1 MNTYQ
6 YLWRLIMYRPMRY
19 LVNAIA
25 WTVIYLAP
33 IAPGLITKEFFDSL
47 TGTSALGYGVWG
59 LIALLMAAALGRIML
74 IVIGFITDVNFRFR
88 MGMLLRRNLLEH
100 VLKQP
105 GAQAIPVSP
114 GEAISHFRDDVDQS
128 EEAASW
134 SVDVFGM
141 TCFALV
147 SGYILIR
154 IDAQMTLL
162 VFMPIVLVIT
172 AAQLATVRLQKY
184 RAASREA
191 TSKVTGEISEMFG
204 NVQAIQVAGAE
215 KRVIARFSSFGDD
228 RRKAMLKDRLMGEL
242 LDSVF
247 SNSVNL
253 GTGLILLLAGTKMR
267 AGTFTVGD
275 FALFVYYLTF
285 VTQFITNVGK
295 FITYFKQMSVS
306 LERLTFLLQGASAKV
321 LTMVNS
327 LHLKAESKVAE
338 VTVSTI
344 PLAQKGR
351 ENDSLGGVKWVDGH
365 EREGW
370 VKIGQGT
377 KRESVSGANI
387 EQRLERYSADE
398 EKQEEGFEREFADEA
413 KQEIGF
419 ESEYAVGAKVE
430 EGFSHE
436 TGVAAS
442 LRRLDVN
449 GLSYAYSDTGR
460 GISDIHFSLKRGSF
474 TVITGTIG
482 SGKTTLVR
490 SLLGL
495 LPKGEGTI
503 AWNGVP
509 VEDPGTFFTPPR
521 SAYTAQVPRLYSDT
535 LRNNILLGQAEQG
548 DSLQQALHAAVM
560 EFDVAQLPG
569 GLDTVIG
576 PRGVKLSGG
585 QAQRTAAARMLVR
598 DAELYV
604 FDDLSSALDVETEQ
618 KLWERMFQRRS
629 DATCLVVSHR
639 KTALSRADHIIVMKD
654 GRIEA
659 EGNSEELLRHSATF
673 RELWYGDERHSS

>member
-19 LVNAIA
+19 FINAIA
-25 WTVIYLAP
+25 WTIIYLAP
-33 IAPGLITKEFFDSL
+33 IAPGLLTKEFFDSL
-47 TGTSALGYGVWG
+47 TGNSKLGYGVWG
-59 LIALLMAAALGRIML
+59 LIALLMAAAVGRIIL
-74 IVIGFITDVNFRFR
+74 IIIGFITDVNFRFR

-162 VFMPIVLVIT
+162 VFMPIVFVIT

-215 KRVIARFSSFGDD
+215 ERVIARFRSFGDN
-228 RRKAMLKDRLMGEL
+228 RRKAMLKDRLMTEV
-242 LDSVF
+242 LDSIF

-285 VTQFITNVGK
+285 VTQFISNVGK

-327 LHLKAESKVAE
+327 LHLKSGSPLPAMAEEA
-338 VTVSTI
+338 
-344 PLAQKGR
+344 
-351 ENDSLGGVKWVDGH
+351 D
-365 EREGW
+365 
-370 VKIGQGT
+370 
-377 KRESVSGANI
+377 KREDHL
-387 EQRLERYSADE
+387 Q
-398 EKQEEGFEREFADEA
+398 Q
-413 KQEIGF
+413 
-419 ESEYAVGAKVE
+419 
-430 EGFSHE
+430 
-436 TGVAAS
+436 
-442 LRRLDVN
+442 LDVR
-449 GLSYAYSDTGR
+449 GLTYAYADTGR
-460 GISDIHFSLKRGSF
+460 GISDIRFSLKRGSF
-474 TVITGTIG
+474 TVVTGTIG

-509 VEDPGTFFTPPR
+509 VEDPGTFFTPAR

-618 KLWERMFQRRS
+618 QLWERMFQRRA

-639 KTALSRADHIIVMKD
+639 KTALTRADHIIVMKD

-659 EGNSEELLRHSATF
+659 EGTSEELLLRSETF
-673 RELWYGDERHSS
+673 QKLWYGDERQMD

>member
-162 VFMPIVLVIT
+162 VFMPIVLVIS

-215 KRVIARFSSFGDD
+215 KRVISRFSSFGDD

-338 VTVSTI
+338 VTVSAI
-344 PLAQKGR
+344 PLAQNGR
-351 ENDSLGGVKWVDGH
+351 EK
-365 EREGW
+365 EG
-370 VKIGQGT
+370 
-377 KRESVSGANI
+377 
-387 EQRLERYSADE
+387 L
-398 EKQEEGFEREFADEA
+398 

-419 ESEYAVGAKVE
+419 EHEIAVGAKVE
-430 EGFSHE
+430 ERFNREKEIE
-436 TGVAAS
+436 TS
-442 LRRLDVN
+442 LQRLDVN

-548 DSLQQALHAAVM
+548 DSLQMALHAAVM

>member
-1 MNTYQ
+1 MTTFQ
-6 YLWRLIMYRPMRY
+6 YLWRLIMYRPLRY
-19 LVNAIA
+19 FINAIA
-25 WTVIYLAP
+25 WTIIYLAP
-33 IAPGLITKEFFDSL
+33 IVPGLITKQFFDSL
-47 TGTSALGYGVWG
+47 TGNSTLGYGVWG
-59 LIALLMAAALGRIML
+59 LIALLIAAALGRICL
-74 IVIGFITDVNFRFR
+74 IVIGFITDVHFRFR

-128 EEAASW
+128 EEAVSW
-134 SVDVFGM
+134 SVDVFGL
-141 TCFALV
+141 TCFAIV

-162 VFMPIVLVIT
+162 VFLPIVLVIT

-215 KRVIARFSSFGDD
+215 DRVIERFRSFGDN
-228 RRKAMLKDRLMGEL
+228 RRKAMLKDRLMTEL

-327 LHLKAESKVAE
+327 LHLKPSGEGKGKRTERTEQTEQTKAATVGGASRTEQTESA
-338 VTVSTI
+338 TLVS
-344 PLAQKGR
+344 
-351 ENDSLGGVKWVDGH
+351 
-365 EREGW
+365 
-370 VKIGQGT
+370 
-377 KRESVSGANI
+377 
-387 EQRLERYSADE
+387 
-398 EKQEEGFEREFADEA
+398 EA
-413 KQEIGF
+413 ALQ
-419 ESEYAVGAKVE
+419 
-430 EGFSHE
+430 
-436 TGVAAS
+436 
-442 LRRLDVN
+442 RLDVN
-449 GLSYAYSDTGR
+449 GLSYAYADTGR
-460 GISDIHFSLKRGSF
+460 GISDIHLSLQRGSF
-474 TVITGTIG
+474 TVVTGAIG

-495 LPKGEGTI
+495 LPKGKGTI
-503 AWNGVP
+503 TWNGVP
-509 VEDPGTFFTPPR
+509 VDDPGTFFTPPR

-535 LRNNILLGQAEQG
+535 LRNNILLGQAERS
-548 DSLQQALHAAVM
+548 DSLHQALHAAVL
-560 EFDVAQLPG
+560 EYDVAQLPG

-639 KTALSRADHIIVMKD
+639 KTALTRADHIIVMKE

-659 EGNSEELLRHSATF
+659 EGTSEELLQRSPTF
-673 RELWYGDERHSS
+673 RELWYGDERQSE

>member
-1 MNTYQ
+1 MTTFQ
-6 YLWRLIMYRPMRY
+6 YLKGLIMYRPFRY
-19 LVNAIA
+19 FINALA
-25 WTVIYLAP
+25 WTIIYLAP
-33 IAPGLITKEFFDSL
+33 IAPGLITKAFFDTL
-47 TGTSALGYGVWG
+47 TGNATLKFGVWG
-59 LIALLMAAALGRIML
+59 LIALLIGAALGRILL
-74 IVIGFITDVNFRFR
+74 IIIGFITDVHFRFR

-162 VFMPIVLVIT
+162 VFMPIVIVIT

-184 RAASREA
+184 RAASRES

-215 KRVIARFSSFGDD
+215 NRVMERFRSFGDA
-228 RRKAMLKDRLMGEL
+228 RRKAMLKDRLMSEL

-253 GTGLILLLAGTKMR
+253 GTGLLLLLAGTKMR

-275 FALFVYYLTF
+275 LALFVYYLTF

-321 LTMVNS
+321 LTMVKPLYLKKERVEKVDVKS
-327 LHLKAESKVAE
+327 PDSVVAPPLQHLE
-338 VTVSTI
+338 
-344 PLAQKGR
+344 
-351 ENDSLGGVKWVDGH
+351 
-365 EREGW
+365 
-370 VKIGQGT
+370 
-377 KRESVSGANI
+377 
-387 EQRLERYSADE
+387 
-398 EKQEEGFEREFADEA
+398 
-413 KQEIGF
+413 
-419 ESEYAVGAKVE
+419 
-430 EGFSHE
+430 
-436 TGVAAS
+436 
-442 LRRLDVN
+442 VN
-449 GLSYAYSDTGR
+449 GLSYTYPDTGR
-460 GISDIHFSLKRGSF
+460 GIADIHFAMQRGSF

-495 LPKGEGTI
+495 LPKEKGTI

-509 VEDPGTFFTPPR
+509 VEDPGTFFTPPQ

-535 LRNNILLGQAEQG
+535 LRNNILLGQAEQD
-548 DSLQQALHAAVM
+548 DSLQQALNAAVL
-560 EFDVAQLPG
+560 EYDVAQLPG

-618 KLWERMFQRRS
+618 KLWERMFERRS

-639 KTALSRADHIIVMKD
+639 KTALTRADHIIVMKD
-654 GRIEA
+654 GHIEA
-659 EGNSEELLRHSATF
+659 EGTSEELLRHSSTF
-673 RELWYGDERHSS
+673 RELWYGDDRKA

>member
-6 YLWRLIMYRPMRY
+6 YLWRLIMYRPLRY
-19 LVNAIA
+19 FINAIA
-25 WTVIYLAP
+25 WTIIYLAP
-33 IAPGLITKEFFDSL
+33 IAPGLLTKEFFDSL
-47 TGTSALGYGVWG
+47 TGNSKLDYGVWG
-59 LIALLMAAALGRIML
+59 LIALLMAAAVGRIIL

-162 VFMPIVLVIT
+162 VFMPIVFVIT

-215 KRVIARFSSFGDD
+215 ERVIARFRSFGDN
-228 RRKAMLKDRLMGEL
+228 RRKAMLKDRLMTEV
-242 LDSVF
+242 LDSIF

-285 VTQFITNVGK
+285 VTQFISNVGK

-327 LHLKAESKVAE
+327 LHLKSGSPLPAMAEEA
-338 VTVSTI
+338 
-344 PLAQKGR
+344 
-351 ENDSLGGVKWVDGH
+351 N
-365 EREGW
+365 
-370 VKIGQGT
+370 
-377 KRESVSGANI
+377 KREDHL
-387 EQRLERYSADE
+387 Q
-398 EKQEEGFEREFADEA
+398 Q
-413 KQEIGF
+413 
-419 ESEYAVGAKVE
+419 
-430 EGFSHE
+430 
-436 TGVAAS
+436 
-442 LRRLDVN
+442 LDVR
-449 GLSYAYSDTGR
+449 GLTYAYADTGR
-460 GISDIHFSLKRGSF
+460 GISDIRFSLKRGSF
-474 TVITGTIG
+474 TVVTGTIG

-509 VEDPGTFFTPPR
+509 VEDPGTFFTPAR

-618 KLWERMFQRRS
+618 QLWERMFQRRA

-639 KTALSRADHIIVMKD
+639 KTALTRADHIIVMKD

-659 EGNSEELLRHSATF
+659 EGTSEELLLRSETF
-673 RELWYGDERHSS
+673 QKLWYGDERQTD

>member
-1 MNTYQ
+1 MTTFQ
-6 YLWRLIMYRPMRY
+6 YLKGLIMYKPFRY
-19 LVNAIA
+19 FINALA
-25 WTVIYLAP
+25 WTIIYLAP
-33 IAPGLITKEFFDSL
+33 IAPGLITKAFFDTL
-47 TGTSALGYGVWG
+47 TGNATLKFGVWV
-59 LIALLMAAALGRIML
+59 LIALLIGAALGRILL
-74 IVIGFITDVNFRFR
+74 IVFGFITDVHFRFR

-162 VFMPIVLVIT
+162 VFMPIVIVIT

-184 RAASREA
+184 RAASRES

-215 KRVIARFSSFGDD
+215 KRVMERFHSFGDQ
-228 RRKAMLKDRLMGEL
+228 RRKAMLKDRLMSEL

-253 GTGLILLLAGTKMR
+253 GTGLLLLLAGTKMR

-275 FALFVYYLTF
+275 LALFVYYLTF

-306 LERLTFLLQGASAKV
+306 LERLTFLLQGASAMV
-321 LTMVNS
+321 LTMVKP
-327 LHLKAESKVAE
+327 LYLKTERVE
-338 VTVSTI
+338 VKEQEKDQDQDQDQDQEIDSVFAP
-344 PLAQKGR
+344 PL
-351 ENDSLGGVKWVDGH
+351 
-365 EREGW
+365 
-370 VKIGQGT
+370 
-377 KRESVSGANI
+377 
-387 EQRLERYSADE
+387 QRLE
-398 EKQEEGFEREFADEA
+398 
-413 KQEIGF
+413 
-419 ESEYAVGAKVE
+419 
-430 EGFSHE
+430 
-436 TGVAAS
+436 
-442 LRRLDVN
+442 VN
-449 GLSYAYSDTGR
+449 GLSYTYPDTGR
-460 GISDIHFSLKRGSF
+460 GIADIHFAMQRGSF

-495 LPKGEGTI
+495 LPKESGTI

-509 VEDPGTFFTPPR
+509 VEDPGTFFTPPQ

-548 DSLQQALHAAVM
+548 DSLQQALNAAVL

-598 DAELYV
+598 EAELYV

-639 KTALSRADHIIVMKD
+639 KTALTRADHIIVMKD

-659 EGNSEELLRHSATF
+659 EGTSEELLRHSSTF
-673 RELWYGDERHSS
+673 RELWFGDDRKA

>member
-1 MNTYQ
+1 MTTFQ
-6 YLWRLIMYRPMRY
+6 YLWRFIMYRPGRY
-19 LVNAIA
+19 FINAIA
-25 WTVIYLAP
+25 WTIIYLAP
-33 IAPGLITKEFFDSL
+33 IVPGLITKQFFDSL
-47 TGTSALGYGVWG
+47 TGNSMLGYGVWG
-59 LIALLMAAALGRIML
+59 LIALLIAAALGRICL
-74 IVIGFITDVNFRFR
+74 IIIGFITDVHFRFR

-128 EEAASW
+128 EEAVSW
-134 SVDVFGM
+134 SVDVFGL
-141 TCFALV
+141 TCFAIV

-154 IDAQMTLL
+154 IDAQMTML
-162 VFMPIVLVIT
+162 VFLPIVLVIT

-215 KRVIARFSSFGDD
+215 DRVIERFRSFGDN
-228 RRKAMLKDRLMGEL
+228 RRKAMLKDRLMTEL

-327 LHLKAESKVAE
+327 LHLKPGRAEKSE
-338 VTVSTI
+338 DR
-344 PLAQKGR
+344 GR
-351 ENDSLGGVKWVDGH
+351 KSEDAALGDKRGVRQG
-365 EREGW
+365 ERETPGAASGEKQSEN
-370 VKIGQGT
+370 VKL
-377 KRESVSGANI
+377 ESGA
-387 EQRLERYSADE
+387 ELQ
-398 EKQEEGFEREFADEA
+398 
-413 KQEIGF
+413 
-419 ESEYAVGAKVE
+419 
-430 EGFSHE
+430 
-436 TGVAAS
+436 
-442 LRRLDVN
+442 RLDVK
-449 GLSYAYSDTGR
+449 GLSYAYADTGR
-460 GISDIHFSLKRGSF
+460 GISDIHFSLRRGSF
-474 TVITGTIG
+474 TVVTGAIG

-495 LPKGEGTI
+495 LPKGKGTI

-535 LRNNILLGQAEQG
+535 LRNNILLGQAEQN
-548 DSLQQALHAAVM
+548 DSLQQALHAAVL
-560 EFDVAQLPG
+560 EYDVAQLPG

-639 KTALSRADHIIVMKD
+639 KTALTRADHIIVMKE

-659 EGNSEELLRHSATF
+659 EGTSEELLQRSSTF
-673 RELWYGDERHSS
+673 RELWYGDERQSE

>member
-1 MNTYQ
+1 MTTFQ
-6 YLWRLIMYRPMRY
+6 YLKGLIMYKPFRY
-19 LVNAIA
+19 FINALA
-25 WTVIYLAP
+25 WTIIYLAP
-33 IAPGLITKEFFDSL
+33 IAPGLITKAFFDTL
-47 TGTSALGYGVWG
+47 TGNATLKFGVWG
-59 LIALLMAAALGRIML
+59 LIALLIGAALGRILL
-74 IVIGFITDVNFRFR
+74 IVFGFITDVHFRFR

-162 VFMPIVLVIT
+162 VFMPIVIVIT

-184 RAASREA
+184 RAASRES

-215 KRVIARFSSFGDD
+215 KRVMERFSSFGDQ
-228 RRKAMLKDRLMGEL
+228 RRKAMLKDRLMSEL

-253 GTGLILLLAGTKMR
+253 GTGLLLLLAGTKMR

-275 FALFVYYLTF
+275 LALFVYYLTF

-321 LTMVNS
+321 LTMVKP
-327 LHLKAESKVAE
+327 LYLKTERVEKVEASVVKE
-338 VTVSTI
+338 DRSQNQDQEQEIDSVVAP
-344 PLAQKGR
+344 PL
-351 ENDSLGGVKWVDGH
+351 
-365 EREGW
+365 
-370 VKIGQGT
+370 
-377 KRESVSGANI
+377 
-387 EQRLERYSADE
+387 QRLE
-398 EKQEEGFEREFADEA
+398 
-413 KQEIGF
+413 
-419 ESEYAVGAKVE
+419 
-430 EGFSHE
+430 
-436 TGVAAS
+436 
-442 LRRLDVN
+442 VN
-449 GLSYAYSDTGR
+449 GLSYTYPDTGR
-460 GISDIHFSLKRGSF
+460 GIADIHFTMQRGSF

-495 LPKGEGTI
+495 LPKESGTI

-509 VEDPGTFFTPPR
+509 VEDPGTFFTPPQ

-548 DSLQQALHAAVM
+548 DSLQQALNAAVL

-639 KTALSRADHIIVMKD
+639 KTALTRADHIIVMKD

-659 EGNSEELLRHSATF
+659 EGTSEELLRHSSTF
-673 RELWYGDERHSS
+673 RELWYGDDRKA

>member
-1 MNTYQ
+1 MTTFQ
-6 YLWRLIMYRPMRY
+6 YLWRLIMYRPLRY
-19 LVNAIA
+19 FINALA
-25 WTVIYLAP
+25 WTIIYLAP
-33 IAPGLITKEFFDSL
+33 IAPGLITKQFFDSL
-47 TGTSALGYGVWG
+47 TGNSTLGYGVWG
-59 LIALLMAAALGRIML
+59 LIALLIAAALGRICL
-74 IVIGFITDVNFRFR
+74 IIIGFITDVHFRFR

-128 EEAASW
+128 EEAVSW

-162 VFMPIVLVIT
+162 VFLPIVLVIT

-215 KRVIARFSSFGDD
+215 DRVIERFRSFGDN
-228 RRKAMLKDRLMGEL
+228 RRKAMLKDRLMTEL

-253 GTGLILLLAGTKMR
+253 GTGLILLLAGMKMR

-327 LHLKAESKVAE
+327 LYLKPSGDSRGKQTEHQTSQTQPATNGGASRTEQTESA
-338 VTVSTI
+338 T
-344 PLAQKGR
+344 
-351 ENDSLGGVKWVDGH
+351 LGS
-365 EREGW
+365 E
-370 VKIGQGT
+370 
-377 KRESVSGANI
+377 AAL
-387 EQRLERYSADE
+387 QRLE
-398 EKQEEGFEREFADEA
+398 
-413 KQEIGF
+413 
-419 ESEYAVGAKVE
+419 
-430 EGFSHE
+430 
-436 TGVAAS
+436 
-442 LRRLDVN
+442 VN
-449 GLSYAYSDTGR
+449 GLSYAYADTGR
-460 GISDIHFSLKRGSF
+460 GISDIHLSLQRGSF
-474 TVITGTIG
+474 TVVTGAIG

-495 LPKGEGTI
+495 LPKGKGTI

-535 LRNNILLGQAEQG
+535 LRNNILLGQAEQN
-548 DSLQQALHAAVM
+548 DSLQQALHAAVL
-560 EFDVAQLPG
+560 EYDVAQLPG

-639 KTALSRADHIIVMKD
+639 KTALTRADHIIVMKE

-659 EGNSEELLRHSATF
+659 EGTSEELLQRSATF
-673 RELWYGDERHSS
+673 RELWYGDERQSE

>member
-162 VFMPIVLVIT
+162 VFMPIVLVIS

-215 KRVIARFSSFGDD
+215 KRVIARFGSFGDD

-338 VTVSTI
+338 ATVSAI
-344 PLAQKGR
+344 PLAQNGR
-351 ENDSLGGVKWVDGH
+351 ENLGGAKRVEGLENEGASKVK
-365 EREGW
+365 
-370 VKIGQGT
+370 
-377 KRESVSGANI
+377 
-387 EQRLERYSADE
+387 LEV
-398 EKQEEGFEREFADEA
+398 GFD
-413 KQEIGF
+413 
-419 ESEYAVGAKVE
+419 SEYAIGAKLE

-436 TGVAAS
+436 TGLETS
-442 LRRLDVN
+442 LQRLDVN

-535 LRNNILLGQAEQG
+535 LRNNILLGQAEHG

-673 RELWYGDERHSS
+673 RELWYGDERHST

>member
-6 YLWRLIMYRPMRY
+6 YLWRLIMYRPIRY

-162 VFMPIVLVIT
+162 VFMPIVLVIS

-321 LTMVNS
+321 LTIVNS

-338 VTVSTI
+338 ATVSDI
-344 PLAQKGR
+344 PSAQNGR
-351 ENDSLGGVKWVDGH
+351 ESLGGVKRV
-365 EREGW
+365 EGLESEGASK
-370 VKIGQGT
+370 VK
-377 KRESVSGANI
+377 
-387 EQRLERYSADE
+387 LEV
-398 EKQEEGFEREFADEA
+398 GFER
-413 KQEIGF
+413 
-419 ESEYAVGAKVE
+419 EYAVGAKLE

-436 TGVAAS
+436 TGLEAS
-442 LRRLDVN
+442 LQRLDVN

-495 LPKGEGTI
+495 LPKGKGTI